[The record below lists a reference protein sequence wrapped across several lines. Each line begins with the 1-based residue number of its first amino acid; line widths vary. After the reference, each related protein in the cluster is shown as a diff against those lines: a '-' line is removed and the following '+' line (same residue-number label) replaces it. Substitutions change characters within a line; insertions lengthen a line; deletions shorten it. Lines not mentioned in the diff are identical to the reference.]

1 MSDNIRVGDNVS
13 IYFENCPCIFN
24 VKVLY
29 IPCQPGDY
37 FTVKN
42 KAGDI
47 YKIQT
52 FCYMKKINFPDKEEK

>member
-1 MSDNIRVGDNVS
+1 MNNDIKVGDNVS
-13 IYFENCPCIFN
+13 VYFENCPCIFN
-24 VKVLY
+24 AEVLY
-29 IPCQPGDY
+29 IPCQPGDC

-52 FCYMKKINFPDKEEK
+52 FCYMKKTHFPIQDK